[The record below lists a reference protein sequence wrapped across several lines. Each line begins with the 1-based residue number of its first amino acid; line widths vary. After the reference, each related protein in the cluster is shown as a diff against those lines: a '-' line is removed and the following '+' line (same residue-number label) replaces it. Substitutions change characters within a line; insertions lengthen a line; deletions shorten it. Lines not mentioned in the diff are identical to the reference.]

1 MVAIGVYR
9 ATGAGQVVDIHPHA
23 HGPSSGPPMEPPGS
37 LPRALE
43 QPDQIRRHE
52 ADDERDHD
60 QSHGLIP
67 LGAPDRAI
75 QLSGAS
81 HFHTPEVPAPD
92 GGPGA
97 LCAIPAG

>member
-1 MVAIGVYR
+1 MVAIGGYR

-23 HGPSSGPPMEPPGS
+23 HAPSYARRREQPGS

-52 ADDERDHD
+52 ADDESDHD
-60 QSHGLIP
+60 QSHGLISVGVP
-67 LGAPDRAI
+67 VRAI

-81 HFHTPEVPAPD
+81 ISPGVPRRCPMAAR
-92 GGPGA
+92 GPSA
-97 LCAIPAG
+97 LSLHG